1 MRKRVLSSIL
11 AIAMLLSLLPTTV
24 FAAGADKATVD
35 GTPVQGIGDALRQAE
50 NGSTITLLG
59 NVFWKGEALKVF
71 EKATK
76 SNSLTID
83 LNGHK
88 LTVDRNIVVK
98 DGALTIKDSIGDGS
112 INSAADQMFNLKD
125 GGSLTIIGGTFV
137 GGSEQMTF
145 VGGSAKG
152 NTTITGGTFFKD
164 VSPYVDEDV
173 APYVVSANSVYTY
186 YSDWNPAYDACVA
199 AGDGA
204 KIASTGKLNETK
216 VTVTLDDNYEGA
228 DTVTYTTTEGTS
240 IELPSPERAG
250 YTFSGW
256 SHGNQLYQAGTPIP
270 LNGGGE
276 KTFTAVW
283 TGTDCTV
290 SYACYNSAGNT
301 ATVNLPLGTTCVL
314 KDAGD
319 QTQYTVSSQQDQLP
333 NPTKAGNVFLGWTY
347 WNDQGAPTFTAKWA
361 LEQDLGSVAYNKL
374 SSFAKQTLPDSEAQ
388 DANIVAQN
396 SEYFEIQREGNNTFT
411 VKPKDELSVGTY
423 EETIRLVYQGNN
435 SLFKAYQVTLTV
447 TESANVT
454 VSYTGEDNHAAQAAV
469 PAGTTIT
476 IDPNGGTYD
485 DSGDYTNRQDRF
497 TVAVTENIRLADP
510 TKVGA
515 AFAGWTYND
524 EENTFTAKWTA
535 NQYTVTFQYNN
546 GTQDNETQ
554 QVAYGETVAAPE
566 KNPTYLGHTFTGWYL
581 NSNGDSSLDESEKYT
596 FSTPITGDIT
606 LDAGWTVNQYTVTFN
621 GNGGTVAGKDTYQVT
636 KNYGVEANAFADGQ
650 VLRNGA
656 EFLGWARTAD
666 GDVVYAPADK
676 ILWDFTDNTTVLY
689 AIWDVDQFT
698 ITYHSTDVENDTE
711 TVDYGTVI
719 KIDPNGG
726 TYNAGGNYTNKTT
739 AFDYPVTENIQLAVP
754 TQDGYTFLGWTYA
767 NGTFTAQWNR
777 EQYNISFLKH
787 TQDGARYASVTVPA
801 MTEVKIDPNGGT
813 YNGSN
818 EVQSVEIST
827 DPYAIVDATRSDGY
841 NFTGWKYDENTH
853 TFTAQWA
860 EVSYTVTFDADNGQE
875 NTEQTV
881 TAQTGFKVT
890 QPDVPT
896 KAGYT
901 FDGWMYQGK
910 YWDFDTPVSGNATFT
925 AVWVPKQY
933 NVTFDCN
940 GGTIN
945 GKEIQTYTGTYGK
958 DAAPWAQGIVQRQG
972 YTFAGWSQDRNGEVA
987 FDPDDRFPADWTQD
1001 ITLYAVWVANGQEV
1015 TYTAYSEDGA
1025 TAGRVEIP
1033 YDTKIVIDPAN
1044 GTYKD
1049 GDFTSTSQFTHM
1061 VTGETTLQDPT
1072 RTGYEFLGWTY
1083 DAEDQIFTAQW
1094 DVQQY
1099 TVYFH
1104 GNGGTVAGRDVYSV
1118 AGPYGEAKAPFNTS
1132 VLVREG
1138 YTFQGWAI
1146 TADEDSTVRYSP
1158 TASFPWTW
1166 EKEET
1171 NLYAVWTPNKYTVT
1185 FDGNGGTVAGKTEYS
1200 VTKKY
1205 GENAPAFAD
1214 GKVLREGAEF
1224 LGWSADSNA
1233 TVATYGPRDSIR
1245 WTFAEDTTLYAV
1257 WDVYDLTFRYKDSGT
1272 GNLTTLELPYG
1283 TKVTVVPNGGS
1294 FGNGEA
1300 ANYTK
1305 VLNQDDYLMD
1315 PGRSGYTFLGWTY
1328 DATTHTFTAQWETIT
1343 YTVTFDANGGE
1354 GTMEPQTFQA
1364 GVTKALSK
1372 NAFTKNEAVFVG
1384 WSTEKDGGDEGWSFT
1399 DQQEITFENISSNLT
1414 LYAQWKTNAYS
1425 FTYWKYNGNS
1435 DSSWDN
1441 ALAFEAGEVVN
1452 VNPVGGTYNGH
1463 NTLYSMTISSD
1474 PNTQKLTYDISRPG
1488 CTFLGW
1494 EYTASTK
1501 TFVAKW
1507 APVKYTITFD
1517 GNGGT
1522 VNGELRQDVSATYG
1536 TDLDPWNPDVLVW
1549 EGYTFQGWSR
1559 NSNGSVFLD
1568 PDDRIPCS
1576 QWTENVTLYA
1586 IWEGNQ
1592 YTISYEKYRANQD
1605 TSLWTTTAPIPYGTQ
1620 ITIDLAGGT
1629 YDWADTIFTLTG
1641 DTALPKPTKAGCEFL
1656 GWKYVARNHTFKAQW
1671 KEMTFTVT
1679 FDANGGTGEMDPQTF
1694 RANEPQYL
1702 TDNAFTKEGATFAG
1716 WNTAQDWSGTHYK
1729 DRQQV
1734 TFRETDQSMTLF
1746 AKWETIQYTVTFDAN
1761 GGQWTNNDVVR
1772 TKTVDYQT
1780 AVQAPNDPSRTGYVF
1795 AGWVREDGRDWNFDW
1810 TVGNNLTL
1818 KAKWVEAT
1826 YEFTYP
1832 AFNDWET
1839 PIETTMIVTFGEQ
1852 FTVNL
1857 NGGDSYYTHQ
1867 GDFSFTVD
1875 ETEATH
1881 ALDSS
1886 AVRAG
1891 YDFAGW
1897 SYDAGSKTFTA
1908 NWAEKTYSVTFNANG
1923 GFFNDKS
1930 TTSTVEV
1937 TQNKYVDLPN
1947 AGDVSREGGY
1957 VLLGWSEKQ
1966 NGNLQYDLSTVS
1978 NIPYDQNK
1986 GNLILYAVWAQVVDF
2001 GTVPYGTAPL
2011 KTVDYDAAVYSC
2023 PNASDQSFF
2032 KMSVDNEDTTVLRIR
2047 PDSELAPSKTP
2058 YVDLIRVVLNSGEIH
2073 YIQAKATVVPK
2084 EMTISTDLN
2093 ESKLYTVGETF
2104 QVFVTAAPGQ
2114 DLTLDCAGAG
2124 VSLECVS
2131 ELTEVADTPGT
2142 YVATYK
2148 VVKIPADQQELTF
2161 TVKDNTY
2168 DATATLEKTIN
2179 LRTLVIVTVKDGDGS
2194 EVNIGDFYLY
2204 DLNDTN
2210 RREGF
2215 QYNSDSE
2222 TYTALADKSGWDYV
2236 QFITKDGRTI
2246 TLETTSTGA
2255 KVADAILDNTG
2266 IVTIDYSFADY
2277 TVIGRLYVNGTWLQD
2292 ADIKISVSGNY
2303 GEGFNPDALKDQAHS
2318 YVYQRYGEPIGDAF
2332 DTTVTTVGGHPLY
2345 LETFGQTGFEWDAN
2359 NTLAV
2364 EIHITVGYNVFYHNG
2379 DQLEFTEFVKHGEFA
2394 DNPPAL
2400 SKEGYALTG
2409 WYTDS
2414 DCTQPYDFATP
2425 VTGNLNLYAKWERGL
2440 YTVTFNNGY
2449 GGSYGADTPWAPQY
2463 VEYWR
2468 TVTPPTENPTRSG
2481 YSFQGWSTTADGTSG
2496 YWNFSEDKI
2505 KGDTTLYAIWTGN
2518 PYTVTLDAND
2528 GIFTLQDGTTQEI
2541 GYKDVTY
2548 GSPVGEMWTP
2558 TREGYTFAG
2567 WKDEYGYDVTADTI
2581 YLIEGDSTFYAQW
2594 EPEFKTYTVTFHLNY
2609 EGAAAATTDEVR
2621 EGQTV
2626 TKPED
2631 PSREGYTFTGWS
2643 TTEDGT
2649 SGFYNFSSPVKEDVT
2664 LYAQW
2669 EEDTISGQGQ
2679 FIVKE
2684 QTRTVV
2690 ALKNNDGTP
2699 LDNIPD
2705 LRLTIKSADGSRT
2718 FVNGMK
2724 MRELS
2729 ESEIPYV
2736 WDKSFAYY
2744 TLEDHVKL
2752 TGSVVY
2758 TLEAEGYTFTYKS

>member
-24 FAAGADKATVD
+24 FAAQTSAATVD
-35 GTPVQGIGDALRQAE
+35 EISYQSLGSAFGAAS
-50 NGSTITLLG
+50 NGSTITLSADVTQSEAITVKQ
-59 NVFWKGEALKVF
+59 NVTLDLHGHTLTMSKAFKVQDG
-71 EKATK
+71 AT
-76 SNSLTID
+76 LTITD
-83 LNGHK
+83 STNTGKVIRTGSGALFNVQKSSSVVVNGGSYEVSGNFANLNNNQGTLSITGGGTFNK
-88 LTVDRNIVVK
+88 DVNKYVNKTALPYGVK
-98 DGALTIKDSIGDGS
+98 DGDTYRFYASWEDAYAAYKAGGGDAMIGQDGFR
-112 INSAADQMFNLKD
+112 NVK
-125 GGSLTIIGGTFV
+125 
-137 GGSEQMTF
+137 
-145 VGGSAKG
+145 
-152 NTTITGGTFFKD
+152 
-164 VSPYVDEDV
+164 
-173 APYVVSANSVYTY
+173 
-186 YSDWNPAYDACVA
+186 
-199 AGDGA
+199 
-204 KIASTGKLNETK
+204 
-216 VTVTLDDNYEGA
+216 TVTLDYANGTGQTETIKVAQDTSILLPDAGQKDGYSFAGWKSETSGTIYEVGQLPTISQDVTFTAQWTGEGVSIPYASFAKDGQVDYAVIPAGQYYTLRGA
-228 DTVTYTTTEGTS
+228 GAAVNGTFSANEGTTIQTPGLAGKLFLGWDYNAATYTFTAQWATRVDLGT
-240 IELPSPERAG
+240 RT
-250 YTFSGW
+250 Y
-256 SHGNQLYQAGTPIP
+256 
-270 LNGGGE
+270 GGGE
-276 KTFTAVW
+276 AKYVSVPSGSATVVVNPDYFTA
-283 TGTDCTV
+283 
-290 SYACYNSAGNT
+290 SLGN
-301 ATVNLPLGTTCVL
+301 
-314 KDAGD
+314 
-319 QTQYTVSSQQDQLP
+319 
-333 NPTKAGNVFLGWTY
+333 GNVAIT
-347 WNDQGAPTFTAKWA
+347 TS
-361 LEQDLGSVAYNKL
+361 E
-374 SSFAKQTLPDSEAQ
+374 TL
-388 DANIVAQN
+388 
-396 SEYFEIQREGNNTFT
+396 
-411 VKPKDELSVGTY
+411 KVGTY
-423 EETIRLVYQGNN
+423 TYATTADALNVIKIFDGSSNLVAAFNVHVKVVKAEQPAEGKAITVAAGQKVDAATGLSGVAGDPRITYSSSDKTVATVQNGKITGKKAGTATITATIGATTNHK
-435 SLFKAYQVTLTV
+435 KATV
-447 TESANVT
+447 QFNVT
-454 VSYTGEDNHAAQAAV
+454 VTAETVQVAFDLNGATGAAPATQDVAKGSTAVKPSKIITRDGYTLLGWSKDKDATAADWTFGPGGTEVTEDVTLYAVWQANQFTV
-469 PAGTTIT
+469 TF
-476 IDPNGGTYD
+476 DPNGGT
-485 DSGDYTNRQDRF
+485 
-497 TVAVTENIRLADP
+497 L
-510 TKVGA
+510 
-515 AFAGWTYND
+515 
-524 EENTFTAKWTA
+524 
-535 NQYTVTFQYNN
+535 N
-546 GTQDNETQ
+546 GNAPQT
-554 QVAYGETVAAPE
+554 VAYGETLT
-566 KNPTYLGHTFTGWYL
+566 NPGTPAREGYVFTGWYYT
-581 NSNGDSSLDESEKYT
+581 NETTAWDFTTRTVQSNL
-596 FSTPITGDIT
+596 T
-606 LDAGWTVNQYTVTFN
+606 LTAGWTEETYTFTYAVANTGAFQTATF
-621 GNGGTVAGKDTYQVT
+621 K
-636 KNYGVEANAFADGQ
+636 YG
-650 VLRNGA
+650 
-656 EFLGWARTAD
+656 
-666 GDVVYAPADK
+666 
-676 ILWDFTDNTTVLY
+676 
-689 AIWDVDQFT
+689 DQF
-698 ITYHSTDVENDTE
+698 SVN
-711 TVDYGTVI
+711 
-719 KIDPNGG
+719 PNGG
-726 TYNAGGNYTNKTT
+726 SYYDSTEVRTFTAQDFYTDGFNLAFENAPTKEGATFDGWSWDSKTS
-739 AFDYPVTENIQLAVP
+739 
-754 TQDGYTFLGWTYA
+754 
-767 NGTFTAQWNR
+767 TFTAQWN
-777 EQYNISFLKH
+777 QN
-787 TQDGARYASVTVPA
+787 QVTI
-801 MTEVKIDPNGGT
+801 TYIGNGGT
-813 YNGSN
+813 DNK
-818 EVQSVEIST
+818 ETTKTAVST
-827 DPYAIVDATRSDGY
+827 QGTNYQLASEDLFTRSDYTFVGWDTKQDG
-841 NFTGWKYDENTH
+841 TGERYTAGKYIMLQQDI
-853 TFTAQWA
+853 TFYAQWT
-860 EVSYTVTFDADNGQE
+860 EVSYTVTFDADNGE
-875 NTEQTV
+875 KNTTQTV

-910 YWDFDTPVSGNATFT
+910 YWNFDTPVSGNATFT

-1025 TAGRVEIP
+1025 TAGRVVIP
-1033 YDTKIVIDPAN
+1033 YDTEIVINPAN
-1044 GTYKD
+1044 GKYED
-1049 GDFTSTSQFTHM
+1049 GSFTSTNQFTHK

-1083 DAEDQIFTAQW
+1083 DAENQTFTAQW

-1138 YTFQGWAI
+1138 YTFQGWAT
-1146 TADEDSTVRYSP
+1146 TAGKGAEVKFAP

-1283 TKVTVVPNGGS
+1283 TEVTVVPNGGS

-1328 DATTHTFTAQWETIT
+1328 DATTHTFTAQWKAIT

-1384 WSTEKDGGDEGWSFT
+1384 WSTEKDGGDKGWSYN
-1399 DQQEITFENISSNLT
+1399 DQQEITFRDSSSNLT

-1435 DSSWDN
+1435 DPSWDKT
-1441 ALAFEAGEVVN
+1441 LAFEAGEVVN
-1452 VNPVGGTYNGH
+1452 VNPVGGTYNGR

-1474 PNTQKLTYDISRPG
+1474 PYTQELTYDISRPG
-1488 CTFLGW
+1488 HTFLGW

-1507 APVKYTITFD
+1507 ALVKYTITFD
-1517 GNGGT
+1517 GNDGT

-1536 TDLDPWNPDVLVW
+1536 TDLDPWNPDVLVR

-1559 NSNGSVFLD
+1559 NANGPVFLD
-1568 PDDRIPCS
+1568 PNDRIPCS

-1592 YTISYEKYRANQD
+1592 YTISYDKYRANQN
-1605 TSLWTTTAPIPYGTQ
+1605 TSLWTTTAPISYGTQ

-1629 YDWADTIFTLTG
+1629 YAWADTIFTLTG
-1641 DTALPKPTKAGCEFL
+1641 DASLPKPTKAGCEFL
-1656 GWKYVARNHTFKAQW
+1656 GWKYVAKNHTFKAQW
-1671 KEMTFTVT
+1671 EEMTFTVT
-1679 FDANGGTGEMDPQTF
+1679 FDANGGTGEMKPQTF
-1694 RANEPQYL
+1694 QANEPQYL
-1702 TDNAFTKEGATFAG
+1702 RANAFTKEGATFAG
-1716 WNTAQDWSGTHYK
+1716 WNTAQDWSGTDYK

-1734 TFRETDQSMTLF
+1734 TFWETDQSMTLF

-1761 GGQWTNNDVVR
+1761 GGWWGTGDKATYQKE
-1772 TKTVDYQT
+1772 KTVDYQT
-1780 AVQAPNDPSRTGYVF
+1780 AVQAPKDPSRTGYVF
-1795 AGWVREDGRDWNFDW
+1795 DGWVREDGRVWDFDW

-1826 YEFTYP
+1826 YKFTYP

-1839 PIETTMIVTFGEQ
+1839 PMETTMPVTFGEQ

-1867 GDFSFTVD
+1867 GDFFFTVD

-1881 ALDSS
+1881 ALDGS

-1908 NWAEKTYSVTFNANG
+1908 NWAEKTYSVTFDANG

-1937 TQNKYVDLPN
+1937 PQNKYVDLPN
-1947 AGDVSREGGY
+1947 AGDVSREGDY

-2001 GTVPYGTAPL
+2001 GNVPYGTAPL

-2023 PNASDQSFF
+2023 PNASDHSFF
-2032 KMSVDNEDTTVLRIR
+2032 KMSVDGEDTTVLRIR
-2047 PDSELAPSKTP
+2047 PDSELAPAKMP
-2058 YVDLIRVVLNSGEIH
+2058 YVDLIRVVLYDGEIH

-2084 EMTISTDLN
+2084 EMTISTNLN

-2131 ELTEVADTPGT
+2131 KLAEVADTPPGT

-2255 KVADAILDNTG
+2255 KVADAILGNTG

-2303 GEGFNPDALKDQAHS
+2303 GEGFNPDALKDQARD

-2379 DQLEFTEFVKHGEFA
+2379 NQLEFTEFVKHGEHA

-2414 DCTQPYDFATP
+2414 DCTRPYDFATP
-2425 VTGNLNLYAKWERGL
+2425 VTENLNLYAKWERGL

-2468 TVTPPTENPTRSG
+2468 TVTPPTEYPTRSG
-2481 YSFQGWSTTADGTSG
+2481 YSFQGWSTTADGASG

-2505 KGDTTLYAIWTGN
+2505 KGDTTLYAIWKGN
-2518 PYTVTLDAND
+2518 LYTVTLDAND
-2528 GIFTLQDGTTQEI
+2528 GIFTLQGGATQKI

-2581 YLIEGDSTFYAQW
+2581 YLIEGNSTFYAQW

-2699 LDNIPD
+2699 LDNISD
-2705 LRLTIKSADGSRT
+2705 LRLTIKSEDGSRT

-2729 ESEIPYV
+2729 GSEIPYV

-2744 TLEDHVKL
+2744 TLEGHVNL

-2758 TLEAEGYTFTYKS
+2758 TLEAEGYTFNCTP

>member
-24 FAAGADKATVD
+24 FAAGNSAATVD
-35 GTPVQGIGDALRQAE
+35 GTSYQSLGSAFDKAS
-50 NGSTITLLG
+50 NGATITL
-59 NVFWKGEALKVF
+59 
-71 EKATK
+71 
-76 SNSLTID
+76 
-83 LNGHK
+83 
-88 LTVDRNIVVK
+88 
-98 DGALTIKDSIGDGS
+98 
-112 INSAADQMFNLKD
+112 
-125 GGSLTIIGGTFV
+125 
-137 GGSEQMTF
+137 
-145 VGGSAKG
+145 
-152 NTTITGGTFFKD
+152 
-164 VSPYVDEDV
+164 
-173 APYVVSANSVYTY
+173 
-186 YSDWNPAYDACVA
+186 
-199 AGDGA
+199 
-204 KIASTGKLNETK
+204 
-216 VTVTLDDNYEGA
+216 
-228 DTVTYTTTEGTS
+228 
-240 IELPSPERAG
+240 
-250 YTFSGW
+250 
-256 SHGNQLYQAGTPIP
+256 
-270 LNGGGE
+270 
-276 KTFTAVW
+276 
-283 TGTDCTV
+283 
-290 SYACYNSAGNT
+290 
-301 ATVNLPLGTTCVL
+301 
-314 KDAGD
+314 
-319 QTQYTVSSQQDQLP
+319 
-333 NPTKAGNVFLGWTY
+333 
-347 WNDQGAPTFTAKWA
+347 
-361 LEQDLGSVAYNKL
+361 
-374 SSFAKQTLPDSEAQ
+374 
-388 DANIVAQN
+388 
-396 SEYFEIQREGNNTFT
+396 
-411 VKPKDELSVGTY
+411 
-423 EETIRLVYQGNN
+423 
-435 SLFKAYQVTLTV
+435 
-447 TESANVT
+447 SANVT
-454 VSYTGEDNHAAQAAV
+454 QSETITVNQDVTLDLYGHTLTMSKAFKVQDGATLTITDSTNTGRVIRTGSGALFNVQKSSSVVVNGGSYEVSGNFANLNNNQGTLSITGGGTFNKDVNKYVDKTVLPYGVKDGDTYRFYASWEDAYAAYKAGGDDAMIGQDGFSRMQTVTLNYANGTGQKETIKVAQNTSILLPDAGQREGYSFAGWKSEDSETIFEVGKPATISQNVTFTAQWTGEGVSIPYASFAKDGQVDYAVIPAGQYYTLRGAGAAV
-469 PAGTTIT
+469 NGTFSANEGTTIQTPGLAGKLFLGWDYNAATYTFTAQWATRVDLGTQTYGGGEAKYVSVPNGSATVVVDHEYFTASLDLDNEKVAITTSETLKVGTYAYATTAEAPNVIKILDGSGNLVAAFNVRVKVVKAEQPAEGKAITVAAGQKVDAATGLSGVAGDPKITYSSSDKTVATVQNGKITGKKAGTAT
-476 IDPNGGTYD
+476 ITATIGATTNHKKATVLFNVTVTAETVQVAFDLNGGT
-485 DSGDYTNRQDRF
+485 SQTPTTQN
-497 TVAVTENIRLADP
+497 VA
-510 TKVGA
+510 KGS
-515 AFAGWTYND
+515 
-524 EENTFTAKWTA
+524 TAVK
-535 NQYTVTFQYNN
+535 
-546 GTQDNETQ
+546 
-554 QVAYGETVAAPE
+554 P
-566 KNPTYLGHTFTGWYL
+566 
-581 NSNGDSSLDESEKYT
+581 SE
-596 FSTPITGDIT
+596 
-606 LDAGWTVNQYTVTFN
+606 
-621 GNGGTVAGKDTYQVT
+621 
-636 KNYGVEANAFADGQ
+636 
-650 VLRNGA
+650 
-656 EFLGWARTAD
+656 
-666 GDVVYAPADK
+666 
-676 ILWDFTDNTTVLY
+676 
-689 AIWDVDQFT
+689 T
-698 ITYHSTDVENDTE
+698 ITR
-711 TVDYGTVI
+711 
-719 KIDPNGG
+719 
-726 TYNAGGNYTNKTT
+726 
-739 AFDYPVTENIQLAVP
+739 
-754 TQDGYTFLGWTYA
+754 DGYTFLGWSKDKDATEANWTFGPGGTEVMEDVTLYAVWQANQFTVTFDPNGGKLNDNAPQTVAYGGTLTNPGTPTREGYVFTGWYNTDETTAWDFTTRTVQSNLTLKAGWTEETYTIIYAVA
-767 NGTFTAQWNR
+767 NTGAFQKATFKYGDRFSVNPNGGSYYGNTEVRTFTAQDFYTGGFNLAMQNAPTKEGATFNGWSWDSKTSTFTAQWN
-777 EQYNISFLKH
+777 QNK
-787 TQDGARYASVTVPA
+787 VTI
-801 MTEVKIDPNGGT
+801 TYIGNGGT
-813 YNGSN
+813 DDK
-818 EVQSVEIST
+818 ETTKTAVST
-827 DPYAIVDATRSDGY
+827 QGTNYQLASEDLFTRSDYTFVGWDTKQDG
-841 NFTGWKYDENTH
+841 TGERYTAGQYIMLQQDI
-853 TFTAQWA
+853 TFYAQWE

-875 NTEQTV
+875 NPTQTTV

-890 QPDVPT
+890 QPEVPT

-901 FDGWMYQGK
+901 FDGWYYTATTGEETK
-910 YWDFDTPVSGNATFT
+910 WDFVNGVVKNDFTLTAKWQPVQYTITF
-925 AVWVPKQY
+925 
-933 NVTFDCN
+933 NCN

-945 GKEIQTYTGTYGK
+945 GEEIQTYGGTFGE

-972 YTFAGWSQDRNGEVA
+972 YTFAGWSQTRNGEVA
-987 FDPDDRFPADWTQD
+987 FGPDDRFPANWTKD
-1001 ITLYAVWVANGQEV
+1001 IILYAVWVANGQEV

-1025 TAGRVEIP
+1025 TAGRVVIP
-1033 YDTKIVIDPAN
+1033 YDTEIVINPDN
-1044 GTYKD
+1044 GKYED
-1049 GDFTSTSQFTHM
+1049 GSFTSTSQFTHT

-1083 DAEDQIFTAQW
+1083 DAEDQTFTAKW
-1094 DVQQY
+1094 GVQQY

-1104 GNGGTVAGRDVYSV
+1104 GNGGTVAGKEVYSV

-1138 YTFQGWAI
+1138 YTFQGWAT
-1146 TADEDSTVRYSP
+1146 TADEDATVRYSP

-1205 GENAPAFAD
+1205 GANAPAFAD
-1214 GKVLREGAEF
+1214 GKVLREGAKF
-1224 LGWSADSNA
+1224 LGWSADPNA
-1233 TVATYGPRDSIR
+1233 TVATYGPRDSIH

-1257 WDVYDLTFRYKDSGT
+1257 WDVYDLTFQYKDSGT

-1283 TKVTVVPNGGS
+1283 TEVTVVPNGGS

-1305 VLNQDDYLMD
+1305 VLNQDDYLIGPD
-1315 PGRSGYTFLGWTY
+1315 RSGYTFLGWTY
-1328 DATTHTFTAQWETIT
+1328 DATTHTFTAQWEAIT

-1364 GVTKALSK
+1364 GVKKALSK
-1372 NAFTKNEAVFVG
+1372 NAFTKDEAVFVG
-1384 WSTEKDGGDEGWSFT
+1384 WSTEKDGGGEGWSFT

-1425 FTYWKYNGNS
+1425 FTYWKYNGGS
-1435 DSSWDN
+1435 DPSWDN
-1441 ALAFEAGEVVN
+1441 TLAFEAGEVVN

-1463 NTLYSMTISSD
+1463 DTLYSMTISSD
-1474 PNTQKLTYDISRPG
+1474 PDTQELTYDISRPG
-1488 CTFLGW
+1488 YTFLGW
-1494 EYTASTK
+1494 KYTANTK

-1507 APVKYTITFD
+1507 EQVKYTITFD

-1522 VNGELRQDVSATYG
+1522 VNGEFRQDVSATYG
-1536 TDLDPWNPDVLVW
+1536 TDLDPWNPDVLVR

-1559 NSNGSVFLD
+1559 NANGSVFLD

-1586 IWEGNQ
+1586 IWEVSQ
-1592 YTISYEKYRANQD
+1592 YTISYDKYRANQD

-1629 YDWADTIFTLTG
+1629 YGWAETIFTLTG
-1641 DTALPKPTKAGCEFL
+1641 DTALPEPNKAGCEFL
-1656 GWKYVARNHTFKAQW
+1656 GWKYVAKTHTFRAQW
-1671 KEMTFTVT
+1671 EEMTFTVT

-1694 RANEPQYL
+1694 QANKPQYL
-1702 TDNAFTKEGATFAG
+1702 TANTFTKEGATFAG
-1716 WNTAQDWSGTHYK
+1716 WNTAQDWSGTHYT

-1761 GGQWTNNDVVR
+1761 GGWWGTGDKATYQKE
-1772 TKTVDYQT
+1772 KTVDYQT

-1826 YEFTYP
+1826 YDFTYP

-1839 PIETTMIVTFGEQ
+1839 PIETTMTVTFGEQ
-1852 FTVNL
+1852 FTVKL
-1857 NGGDSYYTHQ
+1857 NGGDSYYIHQ

-1875 ETEATH
+1875 ETEGTH
-1881 ALDSS
+1881 ALDGN

-1897 SYDAGSKTFTA
+1897 SYDADSKTFTA
-1908 NWAEKTYSVTFNANG
+1908 NWAEKTYSVTFHANG

-1957 VLLGWSEKQ
+1957 VLLGWSGEQ

-1986 GNLILYAVWAQVVDF
+1986 GDLILYAVWAQVVDF
-2001 GTVPYGTAPL
+2001 GNVPYGTAPL
-2011 KTVDYDAAVYSC
+2011 KTVDYDAAVHSC

-2032 KMSVDNEDTTVLRIR
+2032 KMSVDGEDTTVLRIR

-2058 YVDLIRVVLNSGEIH
+2058 YVDLIRVVLNDGEIH

-2084 EMTISTDLN
+2084 EMTISTDLD

-2131 ELTEVADTPGT
+2131 ELAEVADTPGT

-2168 DATATLEKTIN
+2168 DATATLEKTIQ

-2292 ADIKISVSGNY
+2292 ADIEISVSGNY
-2303 GEGFNPDALKDQAHS
+2303 GEGFNPDALKDQARS
-2318 YVYQRYGEPIGDAF
+2318 YVYQRYSEPIGDAF

-2379 DQLEFTEFVKHGEFA
+2379 NQLEFTEFVKHGELA

-2468 TVTPPTENPTRSG
+2468 TVTQPTENPTRSG

-2496 YWNFSEDKI
+2496 YWNFSANPI

-2528 GIFTLQDGTTQEI
+2528 GIFTLQDGTTQEF
-2541 GYKDVTY
+2541 GYKNVTY

-2594 EPEFKTYTVTFHLNY
+2594 E
-2609 EGAAAATTDEVR
+2609 
-2621 EGQTV
+2621 
-2626 TKPED
+2626 
-2631 PSREGYTFTGWS
+2631 
-2643 TTEDGT
+2643 
-2649 SGFYNFSSPVKEDVT
+2649 
-2664 LYAQW
+2664 
-2669 EEDTISGQGQ
+2669 EDTISGQGQ

-2699 LDNIPD
+2699 LNNISD

-2718 FVNGMK
+2718 FVNDMT

-2758 TLEAEGYTFTYKS
+2758 TLEAEGYTFTYTS

>member
-1 MRKRVLSSIL
+1 M
-11 AIAMLLSLLPTTV
+11 
-24 FAAGADKATVD
+24 
-35 GTPVQGIGDALRQAE
+35 
-50 NGSTITLLG
+50 
-59 NVFWKGEALKVF
+59 
-71 EKATK
+71 
-76 SNSLTID
+76 
-83 LNGHK
+83 
-88 LTVDRNIVVK
+88 
-98 DGALTIKDSIGDGS
+98 
-112 INSAADQMFNLKD
+112 
-125 GGSLTIIGGTFV
+125 
-137 GGSEQMTF
+137 
-145 VGGSAKG
+145 
-152 NTTITGGTFFKD
+152 
-164 VSPYVDEDV
+164 
-173 APYVVSANSVYTY
+173 
-186 YSDWNPAYDACVA
+186 
-199 AGDGA
+199 
-204 KIASTGKLNETK
+204 NETE
-216 VTVTLDDNYEGA
+216 VTVTLNYNYEGA

-250 YTFSGW
+250 YTCSGW
-256 SHGNQLYQAGTPIP
+256 SHRNQTYQAGTPIP

-283 TGTDCTV
+283 TGTGCAV
-290 SYACYNSAGNT
+290 SYTSYNSDGNT
-301 ATVNLPLGTTCVL
+301 ATVNLPLGTICVL
-314 KDAGD
+314 NDAGD
-319 QTQYTVSSQQDQLP
+319 QTSYIVSGQQAQLP

-388 DANIVAQN
+388 DTSIVAQS

-423 EETIRLVYQGNN
+423 EEVIRLVYSSNS

-454 VSYTGEDNHAAQAAV
+454 VSYTGEDNHAARAAV
-469 PAGTTIT
+469 PDGTTIT
-476 IDPNGGTYD
+476 IDPNGGTYN
-485 DSGDYTNRQDRF
+485 DSDKYTNQQDRF

-524 EENTFTAKWTA
+524 EANTFTAKWTA

-650 VLRNGA
+650 VQREGA
-656 EFLGWARTAD
+656 EFLGWAETAE
-666 GDVVYAPADK
+666 GNVVYGPTEK

-739 AFDYPVTENIQLAVP
+739 AFDYPVTKNIQLAVP
-754 TQDGYTFLGWTYA
+754 TRYGYTFLGWTYA

-801 MTEVKIDPNGGT
+801 MTEVQIDPNGGT
-813 YNGSN
+813 YTSSN
-818 EVQSVEIST
+818 EVQSVAIST

-860 EVSYTVTFDADNGQE
+860 EVSYTVTFDAGNGKDN
-875 NTEQTV
+875 TTQTV

-901 FDGWMYQGK
+901 FDGWYYTATTGEETK
-910 YWDFDTPVSGNATFT
+910 WDFVNGVVKNDFTLTAKWQPV
-925 AVWVPKQY
+925 QY
-933 NVTFDCN
+933 TITFDCN

-945 GKEIQTYTGTYGK
+945 GKEIQTYRGTYGK

-972 YTFAGWSQDRNGEVA
+972 YTFAGWSQARNDEVA

-1015 TYTAYSEDGA
+1015 TYTAYSENGA
-1025 TAGRVEIP
+1025 TAGRVVIP
-1033 YDTKIVIDPAN
+1033 YDTEIVINPAN
-1044 GTYKD
+1044 GKYED
-1049 GDFTSTSQFTHM
+1049 GSFTSTSQFTHK
-1061 VTGETTLQDPT
+1061 VTGKTTLQDPT
-1072 RTGYEFLGWTY
+1072 RTGYEFLGWNY

-1171 NLYAVWTPNKYTVT
+1171 ILYAVWTPNKYTVT

-1205 GENAPAFAD
+1205 GANAPAFDD

-1257 WDVYDLTFRYKDSGT
+1257 WDVYDLTFQYKDSGT
-1272 GNLTTLELPYG
+1272 GHLTTLELPYG
-1283 TKVTVVPNGGS
+1283 TEVTVVPNGGS

-1305 VLNQDDYLMD
+1305 VLNQDDVLAD

-1328 DATTHTFTAQWETIT
+1328 DATTHTFTAQWEAIT

-1384 WSTEKDGGDEGWSFT
+1384 WSTEKDGGDKGWSFT

-1425 FTYWKYNGNS
+1425 FTYWKYNGVNS
-1435 DSSWDN
+1435 DGGQPYDPSWDKT
-1441 ALAFEAGEVVN
+1441 LAFEAGEVVN

-1463 NTLYSMTISSD
+1463 NTLYSMTISSN

-1494 EYTASTK
+1494 EYTVSTK

-1507 APVKYTITFD
+1507 APVEYTITFD

-1536 TDLDPWNPDVLVW
+1536 TDLDPWNPDVLVR

-1559 NSNGSVFLD
+1559 NSKGSVFLA

-1586 IWEGNQ
+1586 IWEVSQ
-1592 YTISYEKYRANQD
+1592 YTISYDKYRANQD
-1605 TSLWTTTAPIPYGTQ
+1605 TSLWTTTAPISYGTQ

-1656 GWKYVARNHTFKAQW
+1656 GWKYVARTHTFKAQW

-1679 FDANGGTGEMDPQTF
+1679 FDANGGTGEMDSQTF

-1702 TDNAFTKEGATFAG
+1702 TANTFTKEGATFAG

-1839 PIETTMIVTFGEQ
+1839 PIETTMTVTFGEQ
-1852 FTVNL
+1852 FTVDL

-1867 GDFSFTVD
+1867 GDFFFTVD

-1881 ALDSS
+1881 ALDGN

-1937 TQNKYVDLPN
+1937 TQNKYVDLPD
-1947 AGDVSREGGY
+1947 AGDVSREGDY

-2011 KTVDYDAAVYSC
+2011 ETVDYDATVYSC

-2032 KMSVDNEDTTVLRIR
+2032 KMSVDGEDTTVLRIR
-2047 PDSELAPSKTP
+2047 PDSELAPSKKP
-2058 YVDLIRVVLNSGEIH
+2058 YVDLIRVVLNGGEIH

-2084 EMTISTDLN
+2084 EMTISTDLD

-2131 ELTEVADTPGT
+2131 KLAEVADTPGT

-2179 LRTLVIVTVKDGDGS
+2179 LRTLVIVTVSNVDGTQVS
-2194 EVNIGDFYLY
+2194 IPTMYLGTDEDSGNSKQLPLTWNE
-2204 DLNDTN
+2204 DL
-2210 RREGF
+2210 GK
-2215 QYNSDSE
+2215 
-2222 TYTALADKSGWDYV
+2222 YTALADKASGWDYV
-2236 QFITKDGRTI
+2236 YFQTADGREVFLRNTTVASESITEGIQANDGLVEVEYTFGGYTI
-2246 TLETTSTGA
+2246 AGNLYIND
-2255 KVADAILDNTG
+2255 VAVPNVSLRI
-2266 IVTIDYSFADY
+2266 
-2277 TVIGRLYVNGTWLQD
+2277 
-2292 ADIKISVSGNY
+2292 SGNY
-2303 GEGFNPDALKDQAHS
+2303 GDAVDLQQLINQAWQPI
-2318 YVYQRYGEPIGDAF
+2318 VDRYPNAKTDKF
-2332 DTTVTTVGGHPLY
+2332 DISVLLNGSPVQIK
-2345 LETFGQTGFEWDAN
+2345 TFGETNYDWGSD
-2359 NTLAV
+2359 NTIYVNVYA
-2364 EIHITVGYNVFYHNG
+2364 TAGYHVDYDLNWQNDSSDVVY
-2379 DQLEFTEFVKHGEFA
+2379 TEFVKHGETA
-2394 DNPPAL
+2394 T
-2400 SKEGYALTG
+2400 GYANPSREGFKFAG
-2409 WYTDS
+2409 WYVDP
-2414 DCTQPYDFATP
+2414 DCTTAYDFTQP
-2425 VTGNLNLYAKWERGL
+2425 VTNNMILYAKWEANVYL
-2440 YTVTFNNGY
+2440 VQFNNGY
-2449 GGSYGADTPWAPQY
+2449 GGIYEEGTPWAPQEIPY
-2463 VEYWR
+2463 NGILSK
-2468 TVTPPTENPTRSG
+2468 PTEVPTRPG
-2481 YSFQGWSTTADGTSG
+2481 YTFNGWYLDPEGTKGCFNENGQCVVTTDMVIYAGWKQNDYWLVYHNVNLASNKDQFQNYGIHYGDVIQEP
-2496 YWNFSEDKI
+2496 EDPI
-2505 KGDTTLYAIWTGN
+2505 
-2518 PYTVTLDAND
+2518 
-2528 GIFTLQDGTTQEI
+2528 
-2541 GYKDVTY
+2541 
-2548 GSPVGEMWTP
+2548 
-2558 TREGYTFAG
+2558 REGYTFQGWYLDEACTEPAAFPITVGESNVNLYAKWAKDCMVHFFELYDENGAG
-2567 WKDEYGYDVTADTI
+2567 TPALSVTVPYGTPVTQPEDPEANGYIFDGWYQDAACTQKWDFNTPVI
-2581 YLIEGDSTFYAQW
+2581 QTMHLYAKW
-2594 EPEFKTYTVTFHLNY
+2594 VKAVTVTFNLN
-2609 EGAAAATTDEVR
+2609 G
-2621 EGQTV
+2621 
-2626 TKPED
+2626 
-2631 PSREGYTFTGWS
+2631 
-2643 TTEDGT
+2643 GT
-2649 SGFYNFSSPVKEDVT
+2649 SAD
-2664 LYAQW
+2664 
-2669 EEDTISGQGQ
+2669 
-2679 FIVKE
+2679 
-2684 QTRTVV
+2684 
-2690 ALKNNDGTP
+2690 
-2699 LDNIPD
+2699 
-2705 LRLTIKSADGSRT
+2705 SADGSNFTVQVPVGSTLTAPATPSKAPYT
-2718 FVNGMK
+2718 FVGWYADAEKWTNAWNFETGVVSEDITLTAGWAHVDINGNFFDTT
-2724 MRELS
+2724 RTSTYVRLQIVAEDGSARPATGINDLRLS
-2729 ESEIPYV
+2729 AYYYDSNGKLEDVFGEVLMQEIKPGDAAWQSG
-2736 WDKSFAYY
+2736 WDTNYAYY
-2744 TLEDHVKL
+2744 TATYPELPAGISGMFDLH
-2752 TGSVVY
+2752 
-2758 TLEAEGYTFTYKS
+2758 AEGYDFVVTA

>member
-24 FAAGADKATVD
+24 FAAQTSAATVD
-35 GTPVQGIGDALRQAE
+35 GTSYQSLGSAFEAASD
-50 NGSTITLLG
+50 GSTITLSADVTQSEAITVHRDVTLDLYGNTLTMSKAFKVQDGATLTITDSTNTGKVIRTGSGALFNVQKSSSVVVNGGSYEVSGNFANLNKNQGTLSITGGGTFNKNVSSYVNKTALPYGVKDGDTYRFYASWEDAYAAYKAGGDDAVIGQDGFSYMKIVTLDYANGTGQKETIKVAKDTSIFLPDAGQKDDYSFAGWKSENSGTIYEVGQSAPISQDVTFTAQWTGEGVSIPYASFAKDGQVDYAVIPAGQYYTLRGAGSAVNGTFSANEGTTIQTPGLAGKLFLG
-59 NVFWKGEALKVF
+59 WDYNAATYTFTAQWATRVDLGTQTYGDGEAKYVSVPNGSTTVVVNPDYFTASLDNGKVAITTSETLKVGTCAYATTADAPNVIKIF
-71 EKATK
+71 DGSSNLVAAFNVHVKVVKAEQPAEGKAITVAAGQKVDAATGLSGVAGDPKITYSSSDKTVATVQNGKITGKKAGTATITATIGATTNHKKATVPFNVTVTAETVK
-76 SNSLTID
+76 VAFD
-83 LNGHK
+83 LNGGTGAAPATQDVAK
-88 LTVDRNIVVK
+88 GSTAVK
-98 DGALTIKDSIGDGS
+98 PSKIITRDGYTLLGWSKDKDAT
-112 INSAADQMFNLKD
+112 AADWTF
-125 GGSLTIIGGTFV
+125 GPGGTEV
-137 GGSEQMTF
+137 M
-145 VGGSAKG
+145 
-152 NTTITGGTFFKD
+152 
-164 VSPYVDEDV
+164 EDV
-173 APYVVSANSVYTY
+173 
-186 YSDWNPAYDACVA
+186 
-199 AGDGA
+199 
-204 KIASTGKLNETK
+204 
-216 VTVTLDDNYEGA
+216 TLY
-228 DTVTYTTTEGTS
+228 
-240 IELPSPERAG
+240 
-250 YTFSGW
+250 
-256 SHGNQLYQAGTPIP
+256 
-270 LNGGGE
+270 
-276 KTFTAVW
+276 AVW
-283 TGTDCTV
+283 
-290 SYACYNSAGNT
+290 
-301 ATVNLPLGTTCVL
+301 
-314 KDAGD
+314 
-319 QTQYTVSSQQDQLP
+319 Q
-333 NPTKAGNVFLGWTY
+333 
-347 WNDQGAPTFTAKWA
+347 
-361 LEQDLGSVAYNKL
+361 
-374 SSFAKQTLPDSEAQ
+374 
-388 DANIVAQN
+388 
-396 SEYFEIQREGNNTFT
+396 
-411 VKPKDELSVGTY
+411 
-423 EETIRLVYQGNN
+423 
-435 SLFKAYQVTLTV
+435 
-447 TESANVT
+447 
-454 VSYTGEDNHAAQAAV
+454 
-469 PAGTTIT
+469 
-476 IDPNGGTYD
+476 
-485 DSGDYTNRQDRF
+485 
-497 TVAVTENIRLADP
+497 
-510 TKVGA
+510 
-515 AFAGWTYND
+515 
-524 EENTFTAKWTA
+524 A
-535 NQYTVTFQYNN
+535 NQFTVTFDPKGGTLN
-546 GTQDNETQ
+546 GNASQT
-554 QVAYGETVAAPE
+554 VPYGGTLT
-566 KNPTYLGHTFTGWYL
+566 NPGTPAREGYVFTGWY
-581 NSNGDSSLDESEKYT
+581 NTDETTAWDFTTRTVQSNL
-596 FSTPITGDIT
+596 T
-606 LDAGWTVNQYTVTFN
+606 LTAGWTEETYTITYAVANTGAFQEATFKYGDQFSVNPNGGSYYDSTEVRTFTAQDFYTGEFNLTIQSAPTKEGATFN
-621 GNGGTVAGKDTYQVT
+621 GWNW
-636 KNYGVEANAFADGQ
+636 N
-650 VLRNGA
+650 
-656 EFLGWARTAD
+656 
-666 GDVVYAPADK
+666 
-676 ILWDFTDNTTVLY
+676 
-689 AIWDVDQFT
+689 
-698 ITYHSTDVENDTE
+698 S
-711 TVDYGTVI
+711 
-719 KIDPNGG
+719 
-726 TYNAGGNYTNKTT
+726 KTS
-739 AFDYPVTENIQLAVP
+739 
-754 TQDGYTFLGWTYA
+754 
-767 NGTFTAQWNR
+767 TFTAQWN
-777 EQYNISFLKH
+777 QN
-787 TQDGARYASVTVPA
+787 QVTI
-801 MTEVKIDPNGGT
+801 TYIGNGGT
-813 YNGSN
+813 DNK
-818 EVQSVEIST
+818 ETTKTVVST
-827 DPYAIVDATRSDGY
+827 QGTNYRLASETLFTRSDYTFVGWDTKQDG
-841 NFTGWKYDENTH
+841 TGERYAAGKYIMLQQDI
-853 TFTAQWA
+853 TFYAQWA
-860 EVSYTVTFDADNGQE
+860 EVSYTVTFDADNGE
-875 NTEQTV
+875 KNTTQTV

-896 KAGYT
+896 KEGYT
-901 FDGWMYQGK
+901 FGGWCYTASDGTEQK
-910 YWDFDTPVSGNATFT
+910 WDFVNGVVQNDFTLTAKWQPVRYTITF
-925 AVWVPKQY
+925 
-933 NVTFDCN
+933 NCN

-945 GKEIQTYTGTYGK
+945 GEEIQTYTGTYGK

-1025 TAGRVEIP
+1025 TAGRVVIP
-1033 YDTKIVIDPAN
+1033 YDTGIVINPAN
-1044 GTYKD
+1044 GTYED
-1049 GDFTSTSQFTHM
+1049 GDFTSTNQFTHK
-1061 VTGETTLQDPT
+1061 VTGKTTLQNPT

-1083 DAEDQIFTAQW
+1083 NAEDQTFTARW

-1138 YTFQGWAI
+1138 YTFQGWAT
-1146 TADEDSTVRYSP
+1146 TAGKGAEVKFAP

-1214 GKVLREGAEF
+1214 GKVLREGAKF

-1257 WDVYDLTFRYKDSGT
+1257 WDVYDLTFQYKDSGT

-1305 VLNQDDYLMD
+1305 VLNQDDYLMN

-1328 DATTHTFTAQWETIT
+1328 DATTHTFTAQWEAIT

-1372 NAFTKNEAVFVG
+1372 NAFTKDEAVFVG

-1399 DQQEITFENISSNLT
+1399 DQQEITFRDSSSNLT

>member
-24 FAAGADKATVD
+24 FAAGNSAATVD
-35 GTPVQGIGDALRQAE
+35 GTSYQSLGSAFDKAS
-50 NGSTITLLG
+50 NGATITLSA
-59 NVFWKGEALKVF
+59 NVTQSETITVNQDVTLDLYGHTLTMSKAFKVQDG
-71 EKATK
+71 AT
-76 SNSLTID
+76 LTITD
-83 LNGHK
+83 STNTGRVIRTGSGALFNVQKSSSVVVNGGSYEVSGNFANLNNNQGTLSITGGGTFNK
-88 LTVDRNIVVK
+88 DVNKYVDKTVLPYGVK
-98 DGALTIKDSIGDGS
+98 DGDTYRFYASWEDAYAAYKAGGDDAMIGQDGFSRMQTVTLNYANGTGQKETIKVAQNTSILLPDAGQREGYSFAGWKSEDSETIFEVGKPATISQNVTFTAQWIGEGVSIPYASFAKDGQVDYAVIPAGQYYTLRGAGAAVNGTFSANEGTTIQTPGLAGKLFLGWDYNAATYTFTAQWATRVDLGTQTYGGGEAKYVSVPNGSATVVVDHEYFTASLDLDNEKVAITTSETLKVGTYAYATTAEAPNVIKILDGS
-112 INSAADQMFNLKD
+112 GNLVAAFNVRVK
-125 GGSLTIIGGTFV
+125 V
-137 GGSEQMTF
+137 VKAEQPAE
-145 VGGSAKG
+145 GKA
-152 NTTITGGTFFKD
+152 IT
-164 VSPYVDEDV
+164 
-173 APYVVSANSVYTY
+173 
-186 YSDWNPAYDACVA
+186 VA
-199 AGDGA
+199 AGQKVDAATGLSGVA
-204 KIASTGKLNETK
+204 GDPKITYSSSDKTVATVQNGKITGKKAGTATITATIGATTNHKKATVLFK
-216 VTVTLDDNYEGA
+216 VTVTAE
-228 DTVTYTTTEGTS
+228 TVQV
-240 IELPSPERAG
+240 A
-250 YTFSGW
+250 FD
-256 SHGNQLYQAGTPIP
+256 
-270 LNGGGE
+270 LNGSTDTAPATQNVAKGS
-276 KTFTAVW
+276 TAV
-283 TGTDCTV
+283 
-290 SYACYNSAGNT
+290 
-301 ATVNLPLGTTCVL
+301 
-314 KDAGD
+314 
-319 QTQYTVSSQQDQLP
+319 
-333 NPTKAGNVFLGWTY
+333 
-347 WNDQGAPTFTAKWA
+347 
-361 LEQDLGSVAYNKL
+361 
-374 SSFAKQTLPDSEAQ
+374 
-388 DANIVAQN
+388 
-396 SEYFEIQREGNNTFT
+396 
-411 VKPKDELSVGTY
+411 KPSK
-423 EETIRLVYQGNN
+423 I
-435 SLFKAYQVTLTV
+435 
-447 TESANVT
+447 
-454 VSYTGEDNHAAQAAV
+454 
-469 PAGTTIT
+469 IT
-476 IDPNGGTYD
+476 
-485 DSGDYTNRQDRF
+485 R
-497 TVAVTENIRLADP
+497 
-510 TKVGA
+510 
-515 AFAGWTYND
+515 
-524 EENTFTAKWTA
+524 
-535 NQYTVTFQYNN
+535 
-546 GTQDNETQ
+546 
-554 QVAYGETVAAPE
+554 
-566 KNPTYLGHTFTGWYL
+566 
-581 NSNGDSSLDESEKYT
+581 
-596 FSTPITGDIT
+596 
-606 LDAGWTVNQYTVTFN
+606 
-621 GNGGTVAGKDTYQVT
+621 
-636 KNYGVEANAFADGQ
+636 
-650 VLRNGA
+650 
-656 EFLGWARTAD
+656 
-666 GDVVYAPADK
+666 
-676 ILWDFTDNTTVLY
+676 
-689 AIWDVDQFT
+689 
-698 ITYHSTDVENDTE
+698 
-711 TVDYGTVI
+711 
-719 KIDPNGG
+719 
-726 TYNAGGNYTNKTT
+726 
-739 AFDYPVTENIQLAVP
+739 
-754 TQDGYTFLGWTYA
+754 DGYTFLGWSKDKDAKEADWTFGPGGTKVTEDVTLYAVWQANQFTVTFDPDGGKLNGSASQTVAYGETLKNPGTPTREGYVFTGWYKTNETTAWDFTTRTVQSNLTLKAGWTEETYTITYA
-767 NGTFTAQWNR
+767 VANTGAFRTVTFKYGDQFSVNPNGGSYYGSTEVRTFTAQDFYKEGFHLTMQNAPTKEGATFNGWSWDSKTSTFTAWWN
-777 EQYNISFLKH
+777 QN
-787 TQDGARYASVTVPA
+787 QVTI
-801 MTEVKIDPNGGT
+801 TYIGNGGT
-813 YNGSN
+813 GNK
-818 EVQSVEIST
+818 ETTKTDVST
-827 DPYAIVDATRSDGY
+827 QGTNYQLASETLFTRSDYTFVGWDTKQDG
-841 NFTGWKYDENTH
+841 TGERYTAGQYIMLQQDI
-853 TFTAQWA
+853 TFYAQWA
-860 EVSYTVTFDADNGQE
+860 EVSYTVTFDADNGQK
-875 NTEQTV
+875 NTTQTV

-896 KAGYT
+896 KEGYT

-910 YWDFDTPVSGNATFT
+910 YWNFDTPVSGDATFT

-933 NVTFDCN
+933 DVTFDCN

-945 GKEIQTYTGTYGK
+945 GEEIQTYTGTFGE

-972 YTFAGWSQDRNGEVA
+972 YTFAGWSLIRNDEVA

-1015 TYTAYSEDGA
+1015 TYKAYSEDGA
-1025 TAGRVEIP
+1025 TAGRVVIP
-1033 YDTKIVIDPAN
+1033 YDTEIVINPAN
-1044 GTYKD
+1044 GKYED
-1049 GDFTSTSQFTHM
+1049 GSFTSTSQFTHK
-1061 VTGETTLQDPT
+1061 VTGETTLQNPT

-1083 DAEDQIFTAQW
+1083 DAENQTFTAQW

-1146 TADEDSTVRYSP
+1146 TAGKGAEVKFAP

-1283 TKVTVVPNGGS
+1283 TEVTVVPNGGS

-1305 VLNQDDYLMD
+1305 VLNQDDYLMN

-1328 DATTHTFTAQWETIT
+1328 DATTHTFTAQWEAIT

-1354 GTMEPQTFQA
+1354 GTMDPQTFQA

-1372 NAFTKNEAVFVG
+1372 NAFTKDEAVFVG

-1399 DQQEITFENISSNLT
+1399 DQQEITFRDSSSNLT

-1425 FTYWKYNGNS
+1425 FTYWKYNEDS
-1435 DSSWDN
+1435 DPSWDKT
-1441 ALAFEAGEVVN
+1441 LAFEAGEVVN

-1474 PNTQKLTYDISRPG
+1474 PDTQTLTYNISRPG
-1488 CTFLGW
+1488 YTFLGW
-1494 EYTASTK
+1494 KYTASTK

-1536 TDLDPWNPDVLVW
+1536 TDLDPWNPDVLVR

-1605 TSLWTTTAPIPYGTQ
+1605 TSLWTTTAPISYGTQ

-1629 YDWADTIFTLTG
+1629 YDWADTIFTLTR

-1656 GWKYVARNHTFKAQW
+1656 GWKYVAKNHTFKAQW

-1679 FDANGGTGEMDPQTF
+1679 FDANGGTGEMDSQTF

-1716 WNTAQDWSGTHYK
+1716 WNTAQDWSGTNYT
-1729 DRQQV
+1729 DGQQV

-1761 GGQWTNNDVVR
+1761 GGQWTNNDVVW

-1780 AVQAPNDPSRTGYVF
+1780 AVQAPDDPSRTGYVF
-1795 AGWVREDGRDWNFDW
+1795 AGWVREDGSGWNFDW

-1826 YEFTYP
+1826 YDFTYP

-1839 PIETTMIVTFGEQ
+1839 PIDTTRTVTFGEQ

-1881 ALDSS
+1881 ALDGN

-1957 VLLGWSEKQ
+1957 VLLGWSGEQ

-1986 GNLILYAVWAQVVDF
+1986 GNLVLYAVWAQVVDF

-2011 KTVDYDAAVYSC
+2011 ETVDYDAAVYSC

-2032 KMSVDNEDTTVLRIR
+2032 KMSVDGEDTTVLRIR

-2058 YVDLIRVVLNSGEIH
+2058 YVDLIRVVLNDGEIH

-2084 EMTISTDLN
+2084 EMTISTDLD

-2142 YVATYK
+2142 YVATYE

-2292 ADIKISVSGNY
+2292 ADIEISVSGNY
-2303 GEGFNPDALKDQAHS
+2303 GEGFNPDALKDQARS

-2379 DQLEFTEFVKHGEFA
+2379 DQLVFTEFVKHGELA

-2414 DCTQPYDFATP
+2414 NCTQPYDFATP

-2463 VEYWR
+2463 VEYWG
-2468 TVTPPTENPTRSG
+2468 TVTQPTENPTRSG
-2481 YSFQGWSTTADGTSG
+2481 YRFQGWSTTVDGTSG
-2496 YWNFSEDKI
+2496 YWKFSEDKI

-2528 GIFTLQDGTTQEI
+2528 GFFTLQDGTTQEI

-2594 EPEFKTYTVTFHLNY
+2594 EPEFKTYTVTFDLNY
-2609 EGAAAATTDEVR
+2609 EGAAAATTEEVR

-2626 TKPED
+2626 TEPAD

-2643 TTEDGT
+2643 TTKDGT
-2649 SGFYNFSSPVKEDVT
+2649 SGLYNFSSPVNEDVT

-2669 EEDTISGQGQ
+2669 EKDTISGQGQ

-2718 FVNGMK
+2718 FVNGMT

-2729 ESEIPYV
+2729 KSEIPYV

-2758 TLEAEGYTFTYKS
+2758 TLKADGYTFTYTP

>member
-1 MRKRVLSSIL
+1 MRKRVFSSIL

-535 NQYTVTFQYNN
+535 
-546 GTQDNETQ
+546 
-554 QVAYGETVAAPE
+554 
-566 KNPTYLGHTFTGWYL
+566 
-581 NSNGDSSLDESEKYT
+581 
-596 FSTPITGDIT
+596 
-606 LDAGWTVNQYTVTFN
+606 NQYTVTFN

>member
-1 MRKRVLSSIL
+1 MFAAGSSVAKVNGQEYSSLTTALSQAPEGGTVKLLADVTWQKAANIFGSYATKIHNLTLDLNGNTLTVKRGITVKGSGNTLKITDSADTGKIVSNGSCMFTVNKAALDLMAGTYDIGNGSFTNYAANPDVDVYGGSFTKDVSGYL
-11 AIAMLLSLLPTTV
+11 NQSALPYTV
-24 FAAGADKATVD
+24 FANPLHSYYATWEEAYAAYRTAAQVD
-35 GTPVQGIGDALRQAE
+35 P
-50 NGSTITLLG
+50 N
-59 NVFWKGEALKVF
+59 
-71 EKATK
+71 
-76 SNSLTID
+76 
-83 LNGHK
+83 
-88 LTVDRNIVVK
+88 
-98 DGALTIKDSIGDGS
+98 
-112 INSAADQMFNLKD
+112 
-125 GGSLTIIGGTFV
+125 
-137 GGSEQMTF
+137 
-145 VGGSAKG
+145 
-152 NTTITGGTFFKD
+152 
-164 VSPYVDEDV
+164 
-173 APYVVSANSVYTY
+173 
-186 YSDWNPAYDACVA
+186 
-199 AGDGA
+199 A
-204 KIASTGKLNETK
+204 KIASTGKLNETE
-216 VTVTLDDNYEGA
+216 VTVTLDYNYEGA
-228 DTVTYTTTEGTS
+228 DTVTYTTTEGTF

-256 SHGNQLYQAGTPIP
+256 SHGNQTYQAGTPIP
-270 LNGGGE
+270 LNGGGA

-283 TGTDCTV
+283 TGTGCAV
-290 SYACYNSAGNT
+290 SYTSYNSDGNT
-301 ATVNLPLGTTCVL
+301 ATVNLPLGTICVL
-314 KDAGD
+314 NDAGD
-319 QTQYTVSSQQDQLP
+319 QTRYTVSGQQDQLP

-388 DANIVAQN
+388 DASIVAQN
-396 SEYFEIQREGNNTFT
+396 SRYFEIQREGNDTFT

-423 EETIRLVYQGNN
+423 EETIRLVYQGDN

-485 DSGDYTNRQDRF
+485 DSGDYTNQQDRF

-515 AFAGWTYND
+515 AFAGWTYNE

-546 GTQDNETQ
+546 GTQDNQTQ
-554 QVAYGETVAAPE
+554 QVAYGETVTAPE
-566 KNPTYLGHTFTGWYL
+566 ENPTYLGHTFTGWYL

-596 FSTPITGDIT
+596 FSTPITRDIT

-666 GDVVYAPADK
+666 GNVVYAPADK

-689 AIWDVDQFT
+689 AIWDVAQVT

-754 TQDGYTFLGWTYA
+754 DRDGYTFLGWTYA

-777 EQYNISFLKH
+777 KQYNISFLKH

-801 MTEVKIDPNGGT
+801 MTEVQIDPNGGT
-813 YNGSN
+813 YTGSN

-853 TFTAQWA
+853 TFTAQW
-860 EVSYTVTFDADNGQE
+860 
-875 NTEQTV
+875 
-881 TAQTGFKVT
+881 
-890 QPDVPT
+890 
-896 KAGYT
+896 
-901 FDGWMYQGK
+901 
-910 YWDFDTPVSGNATFT
+910 
-925 AVWVPKQY
+925 
-933 NVTFDCN
+933 
-940 GGTIN
+940 
-945 GKEIQTYTGTYGK
+945 
-958 DAAPWAQGIVQRQG
+958 
-972 YTFAGWSQDRNGEVA
+972 
-987 FDPDDRFPADWTQD
+987 
-1001 ITLYAVWVANGQEV
+1001 
-1015 TYTAYSEDGA
+1015 
-1025 TAGRVEIP
+1025 
-1033 YDTKIVIDPAN
+1033 
-1044 GTYKD
+1044 
-1049 GDFTSTSQFTHM
+1049 
-1061 VTGETTLQDPT
+1061 
-1072 RTGYEFLGWTY
+1072 
-1083 DAEDQIFTAQW
+1083 

-1104 GNGGTVAGRDVYSV
+1104 GNGGTVAGKEVYSV

-1146 TADEDSTVRYSP
+1146 TADEDATVKYSP

-1214 GKVLREGAEF
+1214 GKVLREGAKF
-1224 LGWSADSNA
+1224 LGWSADSKA
-1233 TVATYGPRDSIR
+1233 TVATYGPRESIR

-1257 WDVYDLTFRYKDSGT
+1257 WDVYDLTFQYKDSGT

-1283 TKVTVVPNGGS
+1283 TEVTVVPNGGS

-1300 ANYTK
+1300 ADYTK
-1305 VLNQDDYLMD
+1305 VLNQNDHLMD

-1328 DATTHTFTAQWETIT
+1328 DATTHTFTAQWEAIT

-1372 NAFTKNEAVFVG
+1372 NAFTKDEAVFVG

-1425 FTYWKYNGNS
+1425 FTYWKYNGGS
-1435 DSSWDN
+1435 DPSWDN
-1441 ALAFEAGEVVN
+1441 TLAFEAGEVVN

-1463 NTLYSMTISSD
+1463 NTLYSMTISSAPD
-1474 PNTQKLTYDISRPG
+1474 TQKLTYDISRPG
-1488 CTFLGW
+1488 YTFLGW
-1494 EYTASTK
+1494 KYTANTK

-1507 APVKYTITFD
+1507 APVEYTITFD

-1522 VNGELRQDVSATYG
+1522 VNGEFRQDVSATYG

-1559 NSNGSVFLD
+1559 NANGSVFLD

-1592 YTISYEKYRANQD
+1592 YTISYDKYRANQD

-1629 YDWADTIFTLTG
+1629 YKWEETIFTLTG
-1641 DTALPKPTKAGCEFL
+1641 DTALPEPNKAGCEFL

-1679 FDANGGTGEMDPQTF
+1679 FDANGGEGTMEPQTF

-1702 TDNAFTKEGATFAG
+1702 TANAFTKEGATFAG
-1716 WNTAQDWSGTHYK
+1716 WNTAQDWSGTNYT
-1729 DRQQV
+1729 DGQQF
-1734 TFRETDQSMTLF
+1734 TFLETDQSMTLF

-1761 GGQWTNNDVVR
+1761 GGWWGTGDKATYQKE
-1772 TKTVDYQT
+1772 KTVDYQT
-1780 AVQAPNDPSRTGYVF
+1780 AVQAPHDPSRTGYVF
-1795 AGWVREDGRDWNFDW
+1795 AGWVCEDGSDWNFDW

-1826 YEFTYP
+1826 YDFTYP
-1832 AFNDWET
+1832 KFNDWET
-1839 PIETTMIVTFGEQ
+1839 PIETTMPVTFGEQ
-1852 FTVNL
+1852 FTVKL

-1875 ETEATH
+1875 ETEGTH
-1881 ALDSS
+1881 ALDGN

-1897 SYDAGSKTFTA
+1897 SYDADSKTFTA

-1937 TQNKYVDLPN
+1937 PQNKYVDLPD

-1966 NGNLQYDLSTVS
+1966 NGDLQYDLSTVS

-2001 GTVPYGTAPL
+2001 GNVPYGTAPL

-2032 KMSVDNEDTTVLRIR
+2032 KMSVDDEDTTVLRIR

-2058 YVDLIRVVLNSGEIH
+2058 YVDLIRVVLNDGEIH

-2084 EMTISTDLN
+2084 EMTISTDLD

-2131 ELTEVADTPGT
+2131 ELTEVANTPGT

-2179 LRTLVIVTVKDGDGS
+2179 LRTLVIVTVNNVDGTQVS
-2194 EVNIGDFYLY
+2194 IPTMYLGTDEDSGNSKQLPLTWNE
-2204 DLNDTN
+2204 DL
-2210 RREGF
+2210 GK
-2215 QYNSDSE
+2215 
-2222 TYTALADKSGWDYV
+2222 YTALADKASGWDYV
-2236 QFITKDGRTI
+2236 YFQTADGREVFLRNTTVASESITEGIQANDGLVEVEYTFGGYTI
-2246 TLETTSTGA
+2246 AGNLYIND
-2255 KVADAILDNTG
+2255 VAVPNVSLRI
-2266 IVTIDYSFADY
+2266 
-2277 TVIGRLYVNGTWLQD
+2277 
-2292 ADIKISVSGNY
+2292 SGNY
-2303 GEGFNPDALKDQAHS
+2303 GDAVDLQQLINQAWQPI
-2318 YVYQRYGEPIGDAF
+2318 VDRYPNAKTDKF
-2332 DTTVTTVGGHPLY
+2332 DISVLLNGSPVQIK
-2345 LETFGQTGFEWDAN
+2345 TFGETNYDWGSD
-2359 NTLAV
+2359 NTIYVNVYA
-2364 EIHITVGYNVFYHNG
+2364 TAGYHVDYDLNWQDDSNDVVY
-2379 DQLEFTEFVKHGEFA
+2379 TEFVKHGETA
-2394 DNPPAL
+2394 T
-2400 SKEGYALTG
+2400 GYANPSREGFKFAG
-2409 WYTDS
+2409 WYVDPACTTAYDF
-2414 DCTQPYDFATP
+2414 TQP
-2425 VTGNLNLYAKWERGL
+2425 VTNNMILYAKWEANVYL
-2440 YTVTFNNGY
+2440 VQFNNGY
-2449 GGSYGADTPWAPQY
+2449 GGIYEEGTPWAPQEIPY
-2463 VEYWR
+2463 NGILSK
-2468 TVTPPTENPTRSG
+2468 PTEVPTRPG
-2481 YSFQGWSTTADGTSG
+2481 YTFNGWYLDPEGTKGCFNENGQCVVTTDMVIYAGWKQNDYWLVYHNVEDASNANQFQS
-2496 YWNFSEDKI
+2496 YKI
-2505 KGDTTLYAIWTGN
+2505 HYGDVIR
-2518 PYTVTLDAND
+2518 
-2528 GIFTLQDGTTQEI
+2528 Q
-2541 GYKDVTY
+2541 
-2548 GSPVGEMWTP
+2548 PVDP
-2558 TREGYTFAG
+2558 IREGYTFQG
-2567 WKDEYGYDVTADTI
+2567 W
-2581 YLIEGDSTFYAQW
+2581 YLDKACTEPATFPITVGEKQVDLYAKW
-2594 EPEFKTYTVTFHLNY
+2594 VEAVTVTFNLN
-2609 EGAAAATTDEVR
+2609 GGTSTDDAD
-2621 EGQTV
+2621 G
-2626 TKPED
+2626 D
-2631 PSREGYTFTGWS
+2631 GTFTLEIAKGS
-2643 TTEDGT
+2643 ALPD
-2649 SGFYNFSSPVKEDVT
+2649 T
-2664 LYAQW
+2664 LA
-2669 EEDTISGQGQ
+2669 
-2679 FIVKE
+2679 
-2684 QTRTVV
+2684 
-2690 ALKNNDGTP
+2690 TP
-2699 LDNIPD
+2699 THP
-2705 LRLTIKSADGSRT
+2705 T
-2718 FVNGMK
+2718 FVFGAWYADADQFSDPWNMEAPINESMTLTAGWEKATGVGKFFNTTQTSTYVMIRVQDANGNWQPATGI
-2724 MRELS
+2724 EDLTLS
-2729 ESEIPYV
+2729 AKNQNGPIFDNVHMQEILPESPNWQSD
-2736 WDKSFAYY
+2736 WDPDYAYY
-2744 TLEDHVKL
+2744 TASFASTPL
-2752 TGSVVY
+2752 TGSGQFSL
-2758 TLEAEGYTFTYKS
+2758 TAEGYDFTVSV